1 MCTARRE
8 RTNDWKGHGSIA
20 SLTGL
25 ERQERGG
32 GHGNGKKAISNE
44 GDSVAYEERMMF
56 MSGFPVHRMP
66 TLVRS
71 SNDII
76 ELLKGPDNSGL

>member
-8 RTNDWKGHGSIA
+8 RKEDWKGHGSIA

-32 GHGNGKKAISNE
+32 GHGNGKKTIGNE
-44 GDSVAYEERMMF
+44 PDSVAYAKWKIF
-56 MSGFPVHRMP
+56 MSGFAV
-66 TLVRS
+66 
-71 SNDII
+71 
-76 ELLKGPDNSGL
+76 